1 MTFEE
6 ARAQFPVLERY
17 AYLNAGTNGPL
28 ARATIEARIA
38 AAEAGRQGRQLERER
53 RAERRRRLHLAVTRW
68 WQRRAVRGY
77 DLGSL
82 ALAVAAPERSPSVEL
97 AHVLDE
103 AAHRIANWGTG
114 SERRVM
120 EAMADV
126 AAPTAPGAAAALV
139 DWDGSEASRL
149 RAFGL
154 LHSHLVDAL
163 GPRDHA
169 RLLDLLDGRDEKDDG
184 ELCRN
189 VA

>member
-1 MTFEE
+1 MDPMSE
-6 ARAQFPVLERY
+6 Y
-17 AYLNAGTNGPL
+17 L

-53 RAERRRRLHLAVTRW
+53 RAERRRRLRLAVTGW
-68 WQRRAVRGY
+68 WRRRATRGF

-82 ALAVAAPERSPSVEL
+82 ALAMAAPVRSPTVEL

-103 AAHRIANWGTG
+103 AAHRIASQRTDAEHRLLGAVA
-114 SERRVM
+114 E
-120 EAMADV
+120 V
-126 AAPTAPGAAAALV
+126 AAPSEPGAAAALV

-154 LHSHLVDAL
+154 LHSHLLGAL

-169 RLLDLLDGRDEKDDG
+169 RLLDLLDGRESEDDG
-184 ELCRN
+184 ELPSR

>member
-1 MTFEE
+1 
-6 ARAQFPVLERY
+6 
-17 AYLNAGTNGPL
+17 
-28 ARATIEARIA
+28 
-38 AAEAGRQGRQLERER
+38 
-53 RAERRRRLHLAVTRW
+53 
-68 WQRRAVRGY
+68 
-77 DLGSL
+77 
-82 ALAVAAPERSPSVEL
+82 
-97 AHVLDE
+97 
-103 AAHRIANWGTG
+103 
-114 SERRVM
+114 
-120 EAMADV
+120 MADV

-184 ELCRN
+184 ELCRY

>member
-1 MTFEE
+1 MDAMSEH
-6 ARAQFPVLERY
+6 
-17 AYLNAGTNGPL
+17 L

-38 AAEAGRQGRQLERER
+38 AAEAGRQGRRLERER
-53 RAERRRRLHLAVTRW
+53 RAERRRRLRLAVTRW
-68 WQRRAVRGY
+68 WQRRAARGF

-82 ALAVAAPERSPSVEL
+82 ALAVAAPDRSPTAEL

-103 AAHRIANWGTG
+103 AAHRVAARGTD
-114 SERRVM
+114 SERRVL

-139 DWDGSEASRL
+139 DRSGTETSRL

-154 LHSHLVDAL
+154 LHSHVMEAL

-169 RLLDLLDGRDEKDDG
+169 RLLDLLDGRDAEDDG
-184 ELCRN
+184 KLPCR
-189 VA
+189 AA

>member
-1 MTFEE
+1 MDAMSEH
-6 ARAQFPVLERY
+6 
-17 AYLNAGTNGPL
+17 L

-38 AAEAGRQGRQLERER
+38 AAEAGRQGRQLEQER
-53 RAERRRRLHLAVTRW
+53 RTERRQRLRLAVTQW
-68 WQRRAVRGY
+68 WRRRAARGY

-103 AAHRIANWGTG
+103 AAYRIAEWGTG

-120 EAMADV
+120 EAMAHI

-139 DWDGSEASRL
+139 DWNGSEASRL

-154 LHSHLVDAL
+154 LHSHLLEAL

-169 RLLDLLDGRDEKDDG
+169 RLLDLLDGGDVGADG
-184 ELCRN
+184 ELRRH

>member
-1 MTFEE
+1 MDAMSE
-6 ARAQFPVLERY
+6 Y
-17 AYLNAGTNGPL
+17 L

-53 RAERRRRLHLAVTRW
+53 RAERRRRLRLAVTRW
-68 WQRRAVRGY
+68 WQRRAARGY

-82 ALAVAAPERSPSVEL
+82 ALAVAAPQRPPSAEL

-103 AAHRIANWGTG
+103 AAHRIAARGTD
-114 SERRVM
+114 SERRVL
-120 EAMADV
+120 EAMAEV
-126 AAPTAPGAAAALV
+126 AAPSAPGAAAALV
-139 DWDGSEASRL
+139 DGSGTETSRL

-154 LHSHLVDAL
+154 VHSHVLDAL

-169 RLLDLLDGRDEKDDG
+169 RLLDLLDGESGGHDLERP
-184 ELCRN
+184 RH

>member
-1 MTFEE
+1 MDAMSE
-6 ARAQFPVLERY
+6 Y
-17 AYLNAGTNGPL
+17 L

-53 RAERRRRLHLAVTRW
+53 RAERRRRVRLAVTRW
-68 WQRRAVRGY
+68 WQRRAARGH

-126 AAPTAPGAAAALV
+126 AAPTAALV